1 MTFLS
6 ALALLFIALKL
17 FGIVGWSWWLVLA
30 PVLVCPIAWAVLFL
44 LVLVGSIAVSRWPHF
59 EPMMK

>member
-6 ALALLFIALKL
+6 ALAILLIALKL

-30 PVLVCPIAWAVLFL
+30 PVLVCPIAWAVFFL
-44 LVLVGSIAVSRWPHF
+44 LAIIGSIGVSRRPLF
-59 EPMMK
+59 EPMIK